1 MESRALEPKQNAV
14 IKGIGMSVADR
25 VLTNHDLEKMVDTND
40 EWIVSRTGI
49 KERRVS
55 EDDQGAA
62 YFAERAAN
70 QALQRAGV
78 SPDKLEAIIVPSVT
92 GDQIFPSTSCF
103 VQAAIGATNACA
115 FDVGAACAGFIYGVE
130 VASSMIKSGSINN
143 ALVIGVDVL
152 TKFVDWKDRSTC
164 ILFGDGGGAV
174 YMEASDEDRGVI
186 ATVLKAD
193 GTGARH
199 IHMKAGGTL
208 NPASRPLANC
218 VSPYLYMAG
227 QEVYRF
233 AVKAM
238 GDSCCSVLEKAG
250 MTVDDVDL
258 FVPHQANLRIITA
271 ASDRLGLPREKVFVN
286 VEKYGNMSAGSIPVG
301 LFEAEEQGKLKR
313 GDVVMTVGFGAG
325 LVWGANLI
333 RW

>member
-1 MESRALEPKQNAV
+1 MEPKRGAA
-14 IKGIGMSVADR
+14 IRSIGMSVAER
-25 VLTNHDLEKMVDTND
+25 VLSNADLEKMVETSD

-49 KERRVS
+49 SERRIS
-55 EDDQGAA
+55 ENDQGAA
-62 YFAERAAN
+62 YFGERAARE
-70 QALQRAGV
+70 ALERAGV
-78 SPDKLEAIIVPSVT
+78 RAADVDAVIVTSVT

-103 VQAAIGATNACA
+103 IQTAIGATNSAA

-130 VASSMIKSGSINN
+130 VATSMIKCGSFDN
-143 ALVIGVDVL
+143 ALVVGVDVL
-152 TKFVDWKDRSTC
+152 TKFVDWTDRSTC

-174 YMEASDEDRGVI
+174 YMEASDDERGVL
-186 ATVLKAD
+186 ASVLKSD
-193 GTGARH
+193 GGGSRH

-208 NPASRPLANC
+208 NPASRPLQDG
-218 VSPYLYMAG
+218 VTPYLFMAG

-238 GDSCCSVLEKAG
+238 EDSCKSVLEKAG
-250 MTVDDVDL
+250 MSIDNVDL

-271 ASDRLGLPREKVFVN
+271 ASDRLGLSRDKVFVN
-286 VEKYGNMSAGSIPVG
+286 VHKYGNMSAGSIPVG
-301 LFEAEEQGKLKR
+301 LYEAEAEGRLKV
-313 GDVVMTVGFGAG
+313 GDLVMTVGFGAG

>member
-1 MESRALEPKQNAV
+1 
-14 IKGIGMSVADR
+14 MSVAER
-25 VLTNHDLEKMVDTND
+25 VLTNADLERLVETSD

-49 KERRVS
+49 KERRIS
-55 EDDQGAA
+55 EDNQGAS
-62 YFAERAAN
+62 YFAERAATE
-70 QALQRAGV
+70 ALSRAGV
-78 SPDKLEAIIVPSVT
+78 KPENVDAIIVPSVT

-103 VQAAIGATNACA
+103 VQAAIGANNAAA
-115 FDVGAACAGFIYGVE
+115 FDVGAACAGFIYGME
-130 VASSMIKSGSINN
+130 IASSMIKSGSINN

-152 TKFVDWKDRSTC
+152 TKFVDWTDRSTC

-174 YMEASDEDRGVI
+174 FLEASDENRGVI
-186 ATVLKAD
+186 ATTLKAD

-208 NPASRPLANC
+208 NPGSKPLREG
-218 VSPYLYMAG
+218 VSPYIFMAG

-238 GDSCCSVLEKAG
+238 GDSCCSVLAKAG
-250 MTVDDVDL
+250 MNVDDVDL

-271 ASDRLGLPREKVFVN
+271 ASVRLGLPREKVYVN
-286 VEKYGNMSAGSIPVG
+286 VERYGNMSAGSIPVG
-301 LFEAEEQGKLKR
+301 LYEAQAEGRLKK